1 MKILDHPSMIKLI
14 DTIETKADIYIV
26 TEIVKDG
33 DLFDYIVSREFLE
46 GKLPPSYLRIHKSL
60 HTYIRVQ

>member
-1 MKILDHPSMIKLI
+1 MIKLI
-14 DTIETKADIYIV
+14 DTIETKSDIYIV

-46 GKLPPSYLRIHKSL
+46 GKRYNEQTGLSC
-60 HTYIRVQ
+60 